1 MKLDYTGA
9 FILILLFVVLP
20 RMSNFVLYAFHHPV
34 IIFLTVL
41 SLLWLGSKSPALG
54 IIGLLLFGGLYLERN
69 RRSLYTALNFGSAPR
84 MTQDAEMPI
93 SPSQRFVA
101 YEDPDVD
108 RRPYVPMED
117 MGSDLF
123 APVAGTINRK
133 APPLSTVPPGAAT
146 GYVLLKSWPVSD
158 L

>member
-1 MKLDYTGA
+1 MKFEYTSA
-9 FILILLFVVLP
+9 LVLILLFVVLP
-20 RMSNFVLYAFHHPV
+20 RLSNVVLYAFHHPV

-41 SLLWLGSKSPALG
+41 ALLWLGSKSPALG

-69 RRSLYTALNFGSAPR
+69 RRSLYTALDFGSAPR
-84 MTQDAEMPI
+84 MPQDAEMPL

-101 YEDPDVD
+101 YEEPDVD
-108 RRPYVPMED
+108 SYPFAPPAD

-123 APVAGTINRK
+123 APVAPTINRK

-146 GYVLLKSWPVSD
+146 GYVLLKSWP
-158 L
+158 

>member
-1 MKLDYTGA
+1 MKLEYTGA
-9 FILILLFVVLP
+9 VILVLLFVVLP

-41 SLLWLGSKSPALG
+41 TLLWLGSKSPALG
-54 IIGLLLFGGLYLERN
+54 ILGLLLFGGLYLERN
-69 RRSLYTALNFGSAPR
+69 RRSLYTALNFGAAPR
-84 MTQDAEMPI
+84 MTQDAEMPL

-101 YEDPDVD
+101 YEMPDVD
-108 RRPYVPMED
+108 SYPFAPPAE

-146 GYVLLKSWPVSD
+146 GYVLLKSWPVEA
-158 L
+158 